1 MKRSQQKT
9 EDTWDL
15 QSVYQDEASWQEDY
29 DRTLASIVGL
39 ETYRGRLASSDDVL
53 FEALCT
59 LEKVALELEKVCT
72 YASLSYECNA
82 IDGAAQRMAGLASSL
97 EARFQET
104 TSYMDPELM
113 SIDPQM
119 LMTWMDQDR
128 FSRFRNYIDRLM
140 RMKEHT
146 LSAAEERILALDSE
160 AADACS
166 SAFHDLNDIDLDF
179 GSVRG
184 TRLTHASYSVF
195 MQDADEEVRKE
206 AYMKLYGEYEA
217 HRHVLARLYAGSV
230 NQDIFLSRA
239 RGYSSSLE
247 AALYP
252 DNVPEEVYRNLVQS
266 IHDAFPVLHR
276 YYGLRARLLGK
287 DRLRHWDM
295 YLPMVPGVE
304 TRHTYDEAV
313 ELISQAVKPLG
324 EEYRSVLVK
333 GLTSDRWVDRYENEG
348 KRSGAFSAGSYT
360 SKPFILTNFKE
371 DILDS
376 VFTLIHEGGHSMHSW
391 YSARNNGFMDYSYS
405 IFEAEV
411 ASTFNEELLSRH
423 LIASC
428 DDERMKA
435 HLVASR
441 LDDMIGTLFRQTMFA
456 EYELLVHE
464 EVEGGG
470 VATLDF
476 MRGTYRTLLESYFGD
491 AVDFETVSDL
501 ECLRIP
507 HFYRA
512 YYVYKYST
520 GICAAIALADRVL
533 SGGDEQ
539 RDDYLAFLSSG
550 GSRYPI
556 DSLRRAG
563 VDMSRSGS
571 IESAVKHFSSLM
583 DQLEAL
589 V

>member
-15 QSVYQDEASWQEDY
+15 QSVFQDEASWQEDY
-29 DRTLASIVGL
+29 DRTLAAIVGL
-39 ETYRGRLASSDDVL
+39 ETYRGRMASSDDVL

-113 SIDPQM
+113 SIDPKM
-119 LMTWMDQDR
+119 RMSWMDQDR

-266 IHDAFPVLHR
+266 IHD
-276 YYGLRARLLGK
+276 
-287 DRLRHWDM
+287 
-295 YLPMVPGVE
+295 
-304 TRHTYDEAV
+304 
-313 ELISQAVKPLG
+313 
-324 EEYRSVLVK
+324 
-333 GLTSDRWVDRYENEG
+333 
-348 KRSGAFSAGSYT
+348 
-360 SKPFILTNFKE
+360 
-371 DILDS
+371 
-376 VFTLIHEGGHSMHSW
+376 
-391 YSARNNGFMDYSYS
+391 
-405 IFEAEV
+405 
-411 ASTFNEELLSRH
+411 
-423 LIASC
+423 
-428 DDERMKA
+428 
-435 HLVASR
+435 
-441 LDDMIGTLFRQTMFA
+441 
-456 EYELLVHE
+456 
-464 EVEGGG
+464 
-470 VATLDF
+470 
-476 MRGTYRTLLESYFGD
+476 
-491 AVDFETVSDL
+491 
-501 ECLRIP
+501 
-507 HFYRA
+507 
-512 YYVYKYST
+512 
-520 GICAAIALADRVL
+520 
-533 SGGDEQ
+533 
-539 RDDYLAFLSSG
+539 RDTPY
-550 GSRYPI
+550 I
-556 DSLRRAG
+556 
-563 VDMSRSGS
+563 
-571 IESAVKHFSSLM
+571 
-583 DQLEAL
+583 
-589 V
+589 

>member
-15 QSVYQDEASWQEDY
+15 QSVFQDEASWQEDY
-29 DRTLASIVGL
+29 DRTLAAIVGL
-39 ETYRGRLASSDDVL
+39 ETYRGRMASSDDVL

-119 LMTWMDQDR
+119 LMTWMNQDR

-247 AALYP
+247 AALIGTPQVVCWSTSPLTYFVAK
-252 DNVPEEVYRNLVQS
+252 NVLRVGDHIRYISLGNLCIDRQAFRELIQEDFNIEEVLAEVRRLNEDQAYRSRMLADYAAIRESLGGSGASRKVAAAM
-266 IHDAFPVLHR
+266 IR
-276 YYGLRARLLGK
+276 ELRAG
-287 DRLRHWDM
+287 
-295 YLPMVPGVE
+295 
-304 TRHTYDEAV
+304 
-313 ELISQAVKPLG
+313 
-324 EEYRSVLVK
+324 
-333 GLTSDRWVDRYENEG
+333 
-348 KRSGAFSAGSYT
+348 GA
-360 SKPFILTNFKE
+360 
-371 DILDS
+371 
-376 VFTLIHEGGHSMHSW
+376 
-391 YSARNNGFMDYSYS
+391 R
-405 IFEAEV
+405 
-411 ASTFNEELLSRH
+411 
-423 LIASC
+423 
-428 DDERMKA
+428 
-435 HLVASR
+435 
-441 LDDMIGTLFRQTMFA
+441 
-456 EYELLVHE
+456 
-464 EVEGGG
+464 
-470 VATLDF
+470 
-476 MRGTYRTLLESYFGD
+476 
-491 AVDFETVSDL
+491 
-501 ECLRIP
+501 
-507 HFYRA
+507 
-512 YYVYKYST
+512 
-520 GICAAIALADRVL
+520 
-533 SGGDEQ
+533 
-539 RDDYLAFLSSG
+539 
-550 GSRYPI
+550 
-556 DSLRRAG
+556 
-563 VDMSRSGS
+563 
-571 IESAVKHFSSLM
+571 
-583 DQLEAL
+583 
-589 V
+589 